1 MDSDSSISQESQE
14 SCKPCQSKSVMGWY
28 VALAVVIFIFLI
40 YMRKICIEHFASKRE
55 KAADIQ
61 KKMYPYFYEGT
72 ATYQTYKTKIGGDA
86 VEYNDVKKAYKDNKF
101 NVEEISNVL

>member
-1 MDSDSSISQESQE
+1 MDSDSSE
-14 SCKPCQSKSVMGWY
+14 SCEPCQSRGVNVWY
-28 VALAVVIFIFLI
+28 MALAVVIIIFIV

-55 KAADIQ
+55 KAEDIQ
-61 KKMYPYFYEGT
+61 KKMYPHFYEGT

-101 NVEEISNVL
+101 NVEDISKVI